1 MVFQPSRLLS
11 PNIRNLQCNE
21 QAIHASYEHG
31 TVLWNAAACDELDAI
46 AYDVAPQHAA
56 VYDAAASNDVVA
68 NAAADDERQIVVS
81 DVSDVE

>member
-1 MVFQPSRLLS
+1 MVFQPSRLLG
-11 PNIRNLQCNE
+11 PNIRNLQCDE

-56 VYDAAASNDVVA
+56 VFDATTLDATALNDVVA
-68 NAAADDERQIVVS
+68 SPAADGE
-81 DVSDVE
+81 